1 MDTHSI
7 HLPDEEVHLATA
19 GTSAGI
25 FNVVRQQMY
34 SQGRGSSRLAR
45 CDGSKMVVP
54 KNDHLVSPVVVS
66 PGCEVF
72 SVHTV
77 RFISSLCSIPALKK
91 GFRNFKFNGN

>member
-1 MDTHSI
+1 MATHSI
-7 HLPDEEVHLATA
+7 HLLDEEVHLATA
-19 GTSAGI
+19 GTSAGRCI
-25 FNVVRQQMY
+25 NKCTVRKE
-34 SQGRGSSRLAR
+34 GRHLHVSLAR

-77 RFISSLCSIPALKK
+77 HFISLLCSIPALKK
-91 GFRNFKFNGN
+91 GFWNFKIQW